1 MFTPSLLVLLASAGL
16 IEARSIHEA
25 RHLHALVHQ
34 RAAGGGGDATATTL
48 AADAIQSGS
57 FNDGSLET
65 GSDGATQALSL
76 TSRNNF
82 INHCAGK
89 TLTNGLQ
96 FTTGSCNGIP
106 MGDIPAKSQ
115 MVSSIITF
123 PLSGS
128 KTIESDVT
136 FNITVQTQNLVAGS
150 FTNADATYYAAPQA
164 LSGGKV
170 VGHTHVTVQDL
181 GPNLNPKQPLD
192 ATQFAFFKGIN
203 DAGDG
208 KGGLTAVVT
217 GGLPAG
223 NYRVCTMTSSSNHQ
237 PVLMPVAQR
246 GTPDDCTKFTV
257 IGTGTTKNIAAND
270 GSKGLA
276 AASLA
281 AAAVALG
288 PNVNVAQ
295 SSGGNAGSTTS
306 TSQATSTNSAAGG
319 KGGKGGKGV
328 VKGSAGNSGNAA
340 TTTSTSQAAI
350 TTLAAGNGG
359 KGGKGGNAGN
369 STTAAKT
376 TTSAKTT
383 IRGGGKGVVKGS
395 AGNGGKGTKTAS
407 AAQVI
412 STTVVQKVT
421 VIESFF
427 EFTFALGGLP
437 PSVSKKGNQFFVL
450 EQLFEDITIA
460 CGAACEEQFTTCTA
474 IEGPGFSFEKCSTQK
489 EACGAAASSQS
500 SSVAPVKITAT
511 ITVPPTATVT
521 GSVLSETT
529 ISTTYTSS
537 LASPTAVLA
546 SGAAAIVT
554 SAPAVDNAQATSS
567 ACSLTTSTVFV
578 DTPAE
583 TQPALAV
590 AAPFSNSTI
599 ATGTGSAAPAI
610 NTAAPASGSSALGG
624 IAAL

>member
-1 MFTPSLLVLLASAGL
+1 
-16 IEARSIHEA
+16 
-25 RHLHALVHQ
+25 
-34 RAAGGGGDATATTL
+34 
-48 AADAIQSGS
+48 
-57 FNDGSLET
+57 
-65 GSDGATQALSL
+65 
-76 TSRNNF
+76 
-82 INHCAGK
+82 
-89 TLTNGLQ
+89 
-96 FTTGSCNGIP
+96 
-106 MGDIPAKSQ
+106 

-150 FTNADATYYAAPQA
+150 FTNAVATYYAAPQA

-192 ATQFAFFKGIN
+192 ATQFAFFKGVN

-208 KGGLTAVVT
+208 QGGLTAVVT

-246 GTPDDCTKFTV
+246 GSPDDCTKFTV

-276 AASLA
+276 AAALA
-281 AAAVALG
+281 ASAVALG
-288 PNVNVAQ
+288 PNVNVGQASQ
-295 SSGGNAGSTTS
+295 ASTASATATNAGGNGGKGGKGGNAGTTSIPEATSTTS
-306 TSQATSTNSAAGG
+306 ATGG
-319 KGGKGGKGV
+319 KGGKGGKGG
-328 VKGSAGNSGNAA
+328 VKGSAGNGGNAA
-340 TTTSTSQAAI
+340 TTASTFEAAI
-350 TTLAAGNGG
+350 TTSAAGG

-376 TTSAKTT
+376 TISAKTT
-383 IRGGGKGVVKGS
+383 IRGGGKGVVKGNG
-395 AGNGGKGTKTAS
+395 GNGGKGTKTNS

-412 STTVVQKVT
+412 STTVVKKVT
-421 VIESFF
+421 VVESFF

-474 IEGPGFSFEKCSTQK
+474 IEGPGFSFEKCTSQK
-489 EACGAAASSQS
+489 EACGSAASSQS
-500 SSVAPVKITAT
+500 SSVAPVTITAT
-511 ITVPPTATVT
+511 VTVPPTAIVT
-521 GSVLSETT
+521 GSILSETT
-529 ISTTYTSS
+529 ISTSYTSTG
-537 LASPTAVLA
+537 SP
-546 SGAAAIVT
+546 AAILT
-554 SAPAVDNAQATSS
+554 SAPAIDNAKASSTGSPAVILTSAPAIDNPQASS
-567 ACSLTTSTVFV
+567 SLCTLTTSTIFV
-578 DTPAE
+578 DTPVQ
-583 TQPALAV
+583 TQPA
-590 AAPFSNSTI
+590 
-599 ATGTGSAAPAI
+599 G
-610 NTAAPASGSSALGG
+610 NTTALASGSSALGG
-624 IAAL
+624 AAPPVTDSGDSTRPFKVNGNTFVNKSAAVQRSCDIQFNACANAFNGGKATGFNLSDCQNQKNACITAGGS

>member
-16 IEARSIHEA
+16 IEARSLHEA

-57 FNDGSLET
+57 FNDGSLEI
-65 GSDGATQALSL
+65 GSDGATQAKSL

-150 FTNADATYYAAPQA
+150 FTNAVATYYAAPQA

-192 ATQFAFFKGIN
+192 ATQFAFFKGVN

-208 KGGLTAVVT
+208 QGGLTAVVT

-246 GTPDDCTKFTV
+246 GSPDDCTKFTV

-276 AASLA
+276 AAALA
-281 AAAVALG
+281 ASAVALG
-288 PNVNVAQ
+288 PNVNVGQA
-295 SSGGNAGSTTS
+295 
-306 TSQATSTNSAAGG
+306 SQAS
-319 KGGKGGKGV
+319 
-328 VKGSAGNSGNAA
+328 
-340 TTTSTSQAAI
+340 
-350 TTLAAGNGG
+350 
-359 KGGKGGNAGN
+359 
-369 STTAAKT
+369 
-376 TTSAKTT
+376 
-383 IRGGGKGVVKGS
+383 
-395 AGNGGKGTKTAS
+395 
-407 AAQVI
+407 
-412 STTVVQKVT
+412 
-421 VIESFF
+421 
-427 EFTFALGGLP
+427 
-437 PSVSKKGNQFFVL
+437 
-450 EQLFEDITIA
+450 
-460 CGAACEEQFTTCTA
+460 
-474 IEGPGFSFEKCSTQK
+474 
-489 EACGAAASSQS
+489 
-500 SSVAPVKITAT
+500 TAT
-511 ITVPPTATVT
+511 IDNPQA
-521 GSVLSETT
+521 S
-529 ISTTYTSS
+529 SS
-537 LASPTAVLA
+537 LCT
-546 SGAAAIVT
+546 
-554 SAPAVDNAQATSS
+554 
-567 ACSLTTSTVFV
+567 LTTSTIFV
-578 DTPAE
+578 DTPVQ
-583 TQPALAV
+583 TQPA
-590 AAPFSNSTI
+590 
-599 ATGTGSAAPAI
+599 G
-610 NTAAPASGSSALGG
+610 NTTALASGSSALGG
-624 IAAL
+624 AAPPVTDSGDSTRPFKVNGNTFVNKSAAVQRSCDIQFNACANAFNGGKATGFNLSDCQNQKNACITAGGS

>member
-1 MFTPSLLVLLASAGL
+1 
-16 IEARSIHEA
+16 
-25 RHLHALVHQ
+25 
-34 RAAGGGGDATATTL
+34 
-48 AADAIQSGS
+48 
-57 FNDGSLET
+57 
-65 GSDGATQALSL
+65 
-76 TSRNNF
+76 
-82 INHCAGK
+82 
-89 TLTNGLQ
+89 
-96 FTTGSCNGIP
+96 

-246 GTPDDCTKFTV
+246 GSPDDCTKFTV

-340 TTTSTSQAAI
+340 TTTSTSQATSTNSAAGGKGGKGGKGVVKGSAGNSGNAATTTSTSQAAI

-395 AGNGGKGTKTAS
+395 AGNGSKGTKTAS

-511 ITVPPTATVT
+511 VTVPPTATVT

-567 ACSLTTSTVFV
+567 TCSLTTSTVFV

-590 AAPFSNSTI
+590 AAPFSNSSTI

-610 NTAAPASGSSALGG
+610 STAALASGSSALGG